1 MFEANGSTVAI
12 IQDGIVLIVLDL
24 VVESGL
30 IDNIATLGI
39 LEKKFQVV
47 VECFSMSL
55 ILCLHFYILWQC

>member
-12 IQDGIVLIVLDL
+12 IQDGIFLIVLDL

-39 LEKKFQVV
+39 LEKNFQV
-47 VECFSMSL
+47 VECFSMGL
-55 ILCLHFYILWQC
+55 ILRLHFYILWQC

>member
-47 VECFSMSL
+47 VECL
-55 ILCLHFYILWQC
+55 V

>member
-1 MFEANGSTVAI
+1 MFEANGSTIAI
-12 IQDGIVLIVLDL
+12 IQDDIFLIVLDL

-47 VECFSMSL
+47 VECFSMGL
-55 ILCLHFYILWQC
+55 ILRLHFYILWQC